1 MTRYPSLVDPGTWV
15 DVSPACPC
23 RVCGGVSKCTMLE
36 SDDFVLCRQGIS
48 EWPMLGGG
56 WLHRFVHR
64 PLQNL
69 EPEQGREAVMLPCVP
84 GEALSAPV

>member
-15 DVSPACPC
+15 DVSPAWPCP
-23 RVCGGVSKCTMLE
+23 VCGAVSKCTMLA

-56 WLHRFVHR
+56 WLHRFMPR
-64 PLQNL
+64 PLQTRD
-69 EPEQGREAVMLPCVP
+69 PEQEREAEGLLGVP
-84 GEALSAPV
+84 REALSVPA